1 MATKVNINQEGFM
14 PSDEELD
21 AIHKELGLDED
32 EEVVNEMEEETEE
45 VEEEVVKTP
54 KKPTTAKKKTSNS
67 SSKSSSAA
75 PKKTSSKKPVNP
87 LDVLEKINVDMNNLI
102 LNDDKSELEM
112 IEDFEFVLNDKP
124 TYQVVLNQSCYI
136 AHMQGLRLADINML
150 NSSTGGAFESQ
161 QRVYQVL
168 HKMINSTSIGHLDF
182 KTFLKVTSYFDLPS
196 LYFGTYM
203 ETFPGK
209 TDFTITCGHCK
220 RQIDVQIDN
229 ESFISVKDENVYSHM
244 QDILSSVKSPREAL
258 SKSLVNKFER
268 KMLPQSKIIIEI
280 QTPSLNDHLNLLS
293 SIKEDKIEEV
303 RSMLLTLLFVKKIY
317 FPDVKKIAETGKP
330 VYYPII
336 KRDQIFRLIR
346 DLAPVDITE
355 LGKCL
360 EDHINKYAVEY
371 KIKSFPCTNCKEEV
385 GDIPVDIENL
395 LFQEILQL

>member
-1 MATKVNINQEGFM
+1 MSTKANVNQDGFI
-14 PSDEELD
+14 PTDEELES
-21 AIHKELGLDED
+21 IHKELGI
-32 EEVVNEMEEETEE
+32 EEEIEENDENVE
-45 VEEEVVKTP
+45 VEETVKKSTP
-54 KKPTTAKKKTSNS
+54 KKKTTASSKKTS
-67 SSKSSSAA
+67 
-75 PKKTSSKKPVNP
+75 KKVINP
-87 LDVLEKINVDMNNLI
+87 LDVLDKIEVDMNNLI
-102 LNDDKSELEM
+102 LNDEKNELEM

-150 NSSTGGAFESQ
+150 NSSSGGAFESQ

-168 HKMINSTSIGHLDF
+168 HKMINSTSIGRLDF

-220 RQIDVQIDN
+220 RQIDVKVDN

-244 QDILSSVKSPREAL
+244 QDILSSVKSPKEAL
-258 SKSLVNKFER
+258 AKSLVNKCER
-268 KMLPQSKIIIEI
+268 KMLPASKMIIEI

-293 SIKEDKIEEV
+293 SIKEDKIDEIKN
-303 RSMLLTLLFVKKIY
+303 MLLTLLFVKKIY
-317 FPDVKKIAETGKP
+317 FPDVKKIASTGKP
-330 VYYPII
+330 VYYPIV
-336 KRDQIFRLIR
+336 KRDQIFRLLR
-346 DLAPVDITE
+346 DLSPADITE
-355 LGKCL
+355 LGQCL
-360 EDHINKYAVEY
+360 ENHINKYAVDY
-371 KIKSFPCTNCKEEV
+371 RIKSFQCTNCKEEV